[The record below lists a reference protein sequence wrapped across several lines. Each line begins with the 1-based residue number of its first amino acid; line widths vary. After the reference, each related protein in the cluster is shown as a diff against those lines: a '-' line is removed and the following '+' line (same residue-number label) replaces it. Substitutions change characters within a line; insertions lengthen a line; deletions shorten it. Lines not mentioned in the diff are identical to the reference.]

1 MYSLR
6 NYIDIIEGK
15 PINEAPVAAFGQ
27 NAAAAP
33 AAAAPAQPAPAA
45 GTTAALDQQ
54 KKGIAAGA
62 PGATPQPAP
71 AAAPAN
77 NPYTGAD
84 AEKFARLS
92 PEDQAWYTKGGGK
105 PDLNDPNIAARA
117 PNKGQ
122 LGAAPV
128 AAGAGSTQP
137 AAAAAAAGAAG
148 AGGPKPQGA
157 ATRAIGA
164 AAGGA
169 GAAAQPAPAGA
180 AQPASGAVAAFG
192 QNAGTPPPTGGANP
206 DTGVNAQGQNVTMPD
221 GTNPESGEKTAAAA
235 PADAPAAAPAAA
247 PANRDAMPFG
257 KAFADARAK
266 GEKEFTWKGKKYAVT
281 MAAPKQS
288 AKQAA
293 TPAPAAP
300 AQQPGMWDRFKN
312 WATGGGNPA
321 QTAGGGQISN
331 TPAAENIQMNEFDM
345 DIDRI
350 MKNMGAVN
358 KPSQSMP
365 KIDPANIQN
374 SINDIKKGIM
384 GNMDDMGIGKMDK
397 QDDTSSTAPGANV
410 PNPPTQ
416 DKLNP
421 KDLLKNIP
429 DADIQKLSGDDAKV
443 LLAQLKKLAGM

>member
-71 AAAPAN
+71 AAPAN

-122 LGAAPV
+122 LGAAP
-128 AAGAGSTQP
+128 AAAPAGGSPTTTAPSGAAQP
-137 AAAAAAAGAAG
+137 AAASS
-148 AGGPKPQGA
+148 
-157 ATRAIGA
+157 GA

-180 AQPASGAVAAFG
+180 AQPAAGSAGGAAGAAQPASGAVAAFG
-192 QNAGTPPPTGGANP
+192 QNAGTPAPAAS
-206 DTGVNAQGQNVTMPD
+206 DTGEVPGVT
-221 GTNPESGEKTAAAA
+221 TQSGATPAPAPAAA
-235 PADAPAAAPAAA
+235 PAPADAPAAA

>member
-122 LGAAPV
+122 LGAAP
-128 AAGAGSTQP
+128 A
-137 AAAAAAAGAAG
+137 AAG

-180 AQPASGAVAAFG
+180 AQPAAGSAGGAAGAAQPASGAVAAFG
-192 QNAGTPPPTGGANP
+192 QNAGTPPPPTGGANP

-221 GTNPESGEKTAAAA
+221 GTNSETGEKTAAAPA
-235 PADAPAAAPAAA
+235 PTQAATPAPAA
-247 PANRDAMPFG
+247 ANRDAMPFG

-300 AQQPGMWDRFKN
+300 AQQPGMWDKFKN